1 MAYST
6 LSEALDRSPFFQA
19 GVAVGAHPGQ
29 LRDLLTAQAG
39 NPAAAAVERHAGLL
53 RAELGPPTGQELA
66 HLGSVIHN
74 FHVTASRPG

>member
-39 NPAAAAVERHAGLL
+39 NPGGGGR
-53 RAELGPPTGQELA
+53 R
-66 HLGSVIHN
+66 
-74 FHVTASRPG
+74 TARRPAPG